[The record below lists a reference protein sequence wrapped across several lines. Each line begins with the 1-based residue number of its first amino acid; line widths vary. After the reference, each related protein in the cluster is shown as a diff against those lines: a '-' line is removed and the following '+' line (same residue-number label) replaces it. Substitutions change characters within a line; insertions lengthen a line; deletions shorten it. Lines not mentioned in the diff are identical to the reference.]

1 MLNPSTHFCFT
12 DYAKVFDYVDHHKLW
27 KILKEMG
34 IPDHL
39 TCLLR
44 NLCVGQEA
52 TVRTGHRTT
61 DSFQIWKGV
70 CQGCILS
77 PCLFNLCAEY
87 IMRNAGLD
95 EAQTEIRIAG
105 RNINNLRYA
114 DDTTLMA
121 ESEELKS
128 LLMKV
133 KEESEKVGL
142 KHNIQKTKI
151 MESGSIPSWE
161 IDGETVETV
170 TDFILGGSKITTDG
184 DCSHEIKR
192 HLFLGR
198 KVKTNLDSILKSR
211 DFANRGPSCQGY
223 GFSSSHVWMWELDLK
238 KAEHQRIDAFE
249 LWCWRRLLR
258 IPWTARRSSQPILK
272 NIRVPWWLYQPVS
285 AAGDWAASAP
295 GLAVFSG
302 SWGSSCHLHTLNHPM
317 APYFRV
323 CNASASL
330 LQSAGSCCRGFTF
343 PHVKT
348 AGPAGH
354 LRLFAA
360 PSPQPWALAT
370 FNLQNNVKSCY
381 VSRGKP

>member
-105 RNINNLRYA
+105 RNINNLRYT

-223 GFSSSHVWMWELDLK
+223 GFSSSHVWM
-238 KAEHQRIDAFE
+238 
-249 LWCWRRLLR
+249 
-258 IPWTARRSSQPILK
+258 
-272 NIRVPWWLYQPVS
+272 
-285 AAGDWAASAP
+285 
-295 GLAVFSG
+295 
-302 SWGSSCHLHTLNHPM
+302 
-317 APYFRV
+317 
-323 CNASASL
+323 
-330 LQSAGSCCRGFTF
+330 
-343 PHVKT
+343 
-348 AGPAGH
+348 
-354 LRLFAA
+354 
-360 PSPQPWALAT
+360 
-370 FNLQNNVKSCY
+370 
-381 VSRGKP
+381 